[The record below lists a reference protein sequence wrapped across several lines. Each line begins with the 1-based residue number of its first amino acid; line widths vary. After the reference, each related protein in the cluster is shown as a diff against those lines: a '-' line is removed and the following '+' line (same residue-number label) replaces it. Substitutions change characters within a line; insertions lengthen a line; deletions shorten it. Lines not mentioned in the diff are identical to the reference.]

1 MEYKNYF
8 GEGITKG
15 LRARRISDWKAQ
27 GVLLKKNQTYKELH
41 NIYTNTTNCEACD
54 LLFEAGRG
62 TNTGQK
68 KVGKCLDHCHKTGY
82 FRQIICRS
90 CNTSDRFVNIYC
102 AKYLKS
108 LEVYYI
114 NGY

>member
-41 NIYTNTTNCEACD
+41 NIQI
-54 LLFEAGRG
+54 LLTVKRV
-62 TNTGQK
+62 T
-68 KVGKCLDHCHKTGY
+68 Y
-82 FRQIICRS
+82 
-90 CNTSDRFVNIYC
+90 
-102 AKYLKS
+102 YLKQGEGQIRDRRK
-108 LEVYYI
+108 LESA
-114 NGY
+114 